1 MRVSE
6 LEVRLAPQD
15 LRQLLQSLVGPGAG
29 VTIEAVAVEDPRLR
43 VRLRPAA
50 LPVPIEV
57 QAHIRRV
64 DPGEL
69 VLGIEIGA
77 MGLLPATWRARA
89 LDLLSQRLEA
99 PGVKLT
105 DGQLH
110 IAAATLVAPLATSCR
125 LSAADVRD
133 GRLRLRLEDV
143 EIREGAVTQAT
154 ATAPSPAPGE
164 EDLAAAAGEDLEV
177 PRPGTGA
184 GPEVPAESEA
194 VAGPDGAQL
203 PPERPVEGD
212 HAVTYRRIRERVA
225 GFLDR
230 SLPEWLQPAVP
241 WALLLPDFV
250 VLLARLVR
258 DPAVSTRA
266 KLVAGAALGYLA
278 LPADILPD
286 FIPGLG
292 VLDDVALAVFA
303 LETLVGMSPPE
314 VVQRHWP
321 GSEDVL
327 EVVRRGLEWTA
338 RFFPRRFTDRLRRW
352 LQEKEKPDK

>member
-6 LEVRLAPQD
+6 LEVRLAPAD
-15 LRQLLQSLVGPGAG
+15 IRQLLQSLVGPGAR
-29 VTIEAVAVEDPRLR
+29 VTIEAVAVEDARLR

-69 VLGIEIGA
+69 VLGLDIGA
-77 MGLLPATWRARA
+77 MGLLPAAWRTRA
-89 LDLLSQRLEA
+89 LDLLSQRLDA

-110 IAAATLVAPLATSCR
+110 IAAATLAGPLATACR
-125 LSAADVRD
+125 LSAADIRD
-133 GRLRLRLEDV
+133 GRLWLRLEDV
-143 EIREGAVTQAT
+143 QIREGPVSQPAAA
-154 ATAPSPAPGE
+154 ATAPPPAPGE
-164 EDLAAAAGEDLEV
+164 EDLAAAAGEDLQV
-177 PRPGTGA
+177 PRPETGA
-184 GPEVPAESEA
+184 GPEAPDESGA
-194 VAGPDGAQL
+194 VAQM

-212 HAVTYRRIRERVA
+212 HEVTYRRIRDRVA
-225 GFLDR
+225 SFLDR

-241 WALLLPDFV
+241 WVLLLPDFV

-266 KLVAGAALGYLA
+266 KVVAGAALGYLA

-303 LETLVGMSPPE
+303 LEALVGMSPPE

-327 EVVRRGLEWTA
+327 EVVRQGLAWTA

-352 LQEKEKPDK
+352 LQEKEKPDR